1 MNAVLI
7 KIFATAL
14 TLSQV
19 TTKPDAIK
27 THFDPV
33 ADRDAVVQLLRD
45 GCAHMRK
52 AFDIE
57 DINLDSL
64 ITTAMEDPKAVAGDI
79 QAFKGINFADLNVA
93 YRQFCKNEKVENSPF
108 DAGEVI
114 AFYNNAM
121 TDLPPDA
128 KLKNLRLAGGYI
140 ILDGKNERYAEV
152 YPDHRHLWVSLR
164 NIPDQ
169 VQKAFV
175 TAEDKRFYQHKGIDE
190 RGIIRAFITNLAEPG
205 RPQGGSTITQ
215 QVAKNLVVGDDVT
228 YERKMREMIVASRL
242 ESLLS
247 KDDILELYLNTIY
260 LGRGAWGIELAARSF
275 FGKPAKDLTLAQGA
289 MLAGLAKG
297 PNFFNPERHPDRA
310 RERLMYVLGR
320 MQADGV
326 ITAADTKRAETELLH
341 ARRLCA
347 GTPRQRIL
355 FRGSDSA

>member
-205 RPQGGSTITQ
+205 RPQ
-215 QVAKNLVVGDDVT
+215 
-228 YERKMREMIVASRL
+228 
-242 ESLLS
+242 
-247 KDDILELYLNTIY
+247 
-260 LGRGAWGIELAARSF
+260 
-275 FGKPAKDLTLAQGA
+275 
-289 MLAGLAKG
+289 
-297 PNFFNPERHPDRA
+297 
-310 RERLMYVLGR
+310 
-320 MQADGV
+320 
-326 ITAADTKRAETELLH
+326 
-341 ARRLCA
+341 
-347 GTPRQRIL
+347 
-355 FRGSDSA
+355 

>member
-14 TLSQV
+14 ALSQV
-19 TTKPDAIK
+19 TTRPDAIK
-27 THFDPV
+27 TQFDPV
-33 ADRDAVVQLLRD
+33 ADQAQVVQILRD

-64 ITTAMEDPKAVAGDI
+64 ITTAMDDPKAVTGDVK
-79 QAFKGINFADLNVA
+79 AFKGLNFNDLYVA
-93 YRQFCKNEKVENSPF
+93 YRQFCKNETVENSPF

-114 AFYNNAM
+114 TFFNKAM
-121 TDLPPDA
+121 VDLPPDSR
-128 KLKNLRLAGGYI
+128 LKNLKPGAGFVV
-140 ILDGKNERYAEV
+140 LDGKGTRYAEI
-152 YPDHRHLWVSLR
+152 YPEHRRDWISIR
-164 NIPDQ
+164 QIPNY

-190 RGIIRAFITNLAEPG
+190 RGLIRAFITNLAEPG

-247 KDDILELYLNTIY
+247 KDEILELYLNSIY
-260 LGRGAWGIELAARSF
+260 LGRGAWGIELAARNF
-275 FGKPAKDLTLAQGA
+275 FGKSAKDLTVTEGAQ
-289 MLAGLAKG
+289 LAGLAKG
-297 PNFFNPERHPDRA
+297 PNFFNPERHPERA
-310 RERLMYVLGR
+310 KERLAYVLGR
-320 MQADGV
+320 MQEDGV
-326 ITAADTKRAETELLH
+326 ITAGAGA
-341 ARRLCA
+341 ARRGRAAAA
-347 GTPRQRIL
+347 G
-355 FRGSDSA
+355 RGRSAGAA